1 MLNKTVLVT
10 LTTCA
15 LIGGSYLLL
24 SRHTPSPSVQAP
36 LKEHGDDHA
45 HDSHVQAGHSED
57 GANTAEEHDHDK
69 KHVDENATSH
79 DDAIKIDPAAVR
91 DLQIEI
97 REAAGATISQTI
109 AVTGRIALDQTVTA
123 QVKARFPGIIR
134 SVVRQPG
141 DTVQSGD
148 TLATVESNDSL
159 QVYPVRAPVAGTVL
173 SRTANVG
180 ELASDSALFVVSD
193 LSKLWIELFVFARDG
208 EKIRAGQSVRIR
220 RLDAASE
227 AEASLTLVSPTA
239 DPSSQTIV
247 ARAALL
253 NADGRWRPGMSVHAA
268 IAYAET
274 SVAIAVSSQAIQRVE
289 GADVVFLQT
298 GEDTYKAQPITVGI
312 SDGMWTEVR
321 SGLEPGQ
328 RYVASNSFILKAEMG
343 KAGAEHDH

>member
-1 MLNKTVLVT
+1 MLNKAVLIT
-10 LTTCA
+10 LTACA

-24 SRHTPSPSVQAP
+24 SRHTPSPVQAP
-36 LKEHGDDHA
+36 SHEHGDDHA
-45 HDSHVQAGHSED
+45 HDSHAQADHSEKA
-57 GANTAEEHDHDK
+57 ANTVEEHDHDK
-69 KHVDENATSH
+69 KHADENATSH
-79 DDAIKIDPAAVR
+79 DDAIRIDPAAVR
-91 DLQIEI
+91 DLQIEV
-97 REAAGATISQTI
+97 REVAGATIRQSI

-159 QVYPVRAPVAGTVL
+159 QVYPVRSPVAGIVL

-193 LSKLWIELFVFARDG
+193 LSKLWVELFVFARDG
-208 EKIRAGQSVRIR
+208 EKIRAGQSVRVR
-220 RLDAASE
+220 RLDEDSE

-268 IAYAET
+268 IVYAET
-274 SVAIAVSSQAIQRVE
+274 SVAMAVSSQAIQRVE

-312 SDGMWTEVR
+312 SDGTWTEVR